1 MDKFTKDILEKII
14 IVINNPEN
22 AYILQNLLFPIL
34 TNINKEVQPYFII
47 NCILYTINL
56 LLIIS
61 ILIIICNK

>member
-22 AYILQNLLFPIL
+22 AYILQKLLFPIL

-61 ILIIICNK
+61 ILIII